1 MLPTLA
7 DGGSKNLPAET
18 RGSPEGI
25 RQFALTVTMASPA
38 EVLLLSAAAVL
49 AGAMNAIAGGGTIL
63 TFPALL
69 AFGMPAVQANATST
83 VALLVGAIGSAY
95 GYREHLPA
103 ASLWIRR
110 FGLVSIAGGFLGALL
125 LTRTPAD
132 TFERLV
138 PFLLLFATALF
149 MTQSVFSRF
158 AQVEAAAHSRHRLT
172 SITLQFLVA
181 LYGGYFGAG
190 IGILMLAVFG
200 LMGLQDIHEMNTL
213 KTVLSALINLVASIY
228 FAFSGLVD
236 WPRACVMITASVLG
250 YFAGARLTQRISRER
265 VRQLVTAIGL
275 GISLVMFWK
284 EFS

>member
-1 MLPTLA
+1 M
-7 DGGSKNLPAET
+7 
-18 RGSPEGI
+18 
-25 RQFALTVTMASPA
+25 A
-38 EVLLLSAAAVL
+38 EVLVLAGAAVL

-69 AFGMPAVQANATST
+69 AFGMPAVEANATST
-83 VALLVGAIGSAY
+83 VALLVGVIGSAY
-95 GYREHLPA
+95 GYRAHLPA

-110 FGLVSIAGGFLGALL
+110 FGLVSVVGGFLGALL

-132 TFERLV
+132 IFEKQV

-149 MTQSVFSRF
+149 MMQSAFNRLARADS
-158 AQVEAAAHSRHRLT
+158 AAPSRHRLA
-172 SITLQFLVA
+172 SIALQFLVA

-213 KTVLSALINLVASIY
+213 KTVLSALINLVASLY

-236 WPRACVMITASVLG
+236 WPRAWVMIIASLLG
-250 YFAGARLTQRISRER
+250 YFAGARLTQQISRER